1 MHYQTIIHAEALA
14 AFCAELGAAPLAID
28 TEFVR
33 TRTYYPQLG
42 LVQLFDG
49 QQLALIDPVAIPDLS
64 PLWRVKI
71 WS

>member
-14 AFCAELGAAPLAID
+14 AFCAELGTAPLAID

-49 QQLALIDPVAIPDLS
+49 QQ
-64 PLWRVKI
+64 
-71 WS
+71 